1 LLAVII
7 EEISGIPYQKY
18 VEQNVFSPCGMI
30 DSGFFTM
37 NELPERT
44 ANGYVKTESGWRTN
58 IYNLPIVGA
67 GDGGAFVT
75 VEDMKKF
82 WISLFSY
89 KIIDKELLEIFMQP
103 SKKEKYSNTDI
114 YYGHGFYINKA
125 PHKEAIPY
133 LLIRTSFFRL

>member
-1 LLAVII
+1 MLAVII

-89 KIIDKELLEIFMQP
+89 KIKGLSTLRKWP
-103 SKKEKYSNTDI
+103 PYVVVLCLA
-114 YYGHGFYINKA
+114 FYIYFLA
-125 PHKEAIPY
+125 Y
-133 LLIRTSFFRL
+133 LFSM